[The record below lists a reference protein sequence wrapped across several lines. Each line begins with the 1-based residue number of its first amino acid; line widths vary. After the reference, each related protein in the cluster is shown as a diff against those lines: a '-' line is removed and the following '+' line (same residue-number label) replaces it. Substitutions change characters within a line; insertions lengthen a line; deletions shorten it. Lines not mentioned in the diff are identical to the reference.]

1 LNIDDHPSL
10 TYYWTGEFSGS
21 EIDADML
28 IDQHYYAI
36 ASKATILKPDQIP
49 VPKQLFEDSFGL
61 TYESALADGLVFNA
75 KDACIHLGVD
85 AMGYVLY
92 AMLPSIYLRAYHRHP
107 LLYYYQI
114 INTTHSSTIASYNRI
129 YSCFALT
136 ITAHN

>member
-1 LNIDDHPSL
+1 VSIIQVSSIITLTTSLLNIDSHPSL
-10 TYYWTGEFSGS
+10 TFYWIGEFSGP

-61 TYESALADGLVFNA
+61 SYESALADGLVFNA
-75 KDACIHLGVD
+75 KDACTHLGVD

-92 AMLPSIYLRAYHRHP
+92 A
-107 LLYYYQI
+107 
-114 INTTHSSTIASYNRI
+114 STLICCSSYNSRI
-129 YSCFALT
+129 NSCFVLI
-136 ITAHN
+136 ITAQN